1 MVVDV
6 LFLCFAIDTK
16 YNDGSPGREFYMDK
30 VLMVSTSNA
39 LYCFRD
45 EKTNKIKPVT
55 LVPAVGLGGARKKAL
70 LAWMRPFKIHLA
82 RAVPIN
88 GPESALFHSAAPLS
102 AVRQI

>member
-39 LYCFRD
+39 LSCFRD
-45 EKTNKIKPVT
+45 EKTNEIKPGT
-55 LVPAVGLGGARKKAL
+55 LVSEVGLGGAREE
-70 LAWMRPFKIHLA
+70 
-82 RAVPIN
+82 
-88 GPESALFHSAAPLS
+88 GPLGTDE
-102 AVRQI
+102 II

>member
-45 EKTNKIKPVT
+45 EKTDKVKPGT
-55 LVPAVGLGGARKKAL
+55 LANEVGLGGVR
-70 LAWMRPFKIHLA
+70 
-82 RAVPIN
+82 
-88 GPESALFHSAAPLS
+88 EEDPLG
-102 AVRQI
+102 VDETI